1 MAITKILTIN
11 DSGVKFAG
19 KHLEQAVSY
28 ILDWEKTQGGRLVTG
43 INCQPEKA
51 YGQMAATKR
60 KYGKTDKRQGY
71 HLIISFEAGEVTP
84 DTAFEIIRRFVEE
97 YLGQE
102 YEAVLAVHDNTAHV
116 HGHIIFNSVNYL
128 NGRKYRYEKGDWA
141 KKIQPITNRLCEE
154 YGLSTIEIE
163 EQGRKRNERY
173 KDWNEFRDGKFIW
186 REMIQRDVDACVMQ
200 ADSFEGFLNLM
211 VEKGYDIKQN
221 KYLAV
226 RPQGMQRFCRCKS
239 MGEDYTEE
247 RIRERIRLENLESYA
262 KRNRGENSPVIEPP
276 KEEFLRRTKLTG
288 IQKTYYM
295 KVCRLRHLERLPYSR
310 AWEYREEIRKMQE
323 VHEKYLFLV
332 KNGIHSLTELIA
344 VRENLKEKAA
354 ECKKERRELYREKKQ
369 MEPLFFVADKMAEL
383 APAEESYQAGDE
395 FFAKEHLRYQ
405 ALEEQLQG
413 EGYSLEETEHLRK
426 KYKDK
431 GNGIYRRQ
439 REISR
444 RLKMSEEMI
453 TEFTE
458 SLKRAKERQERE
470 PADRERKSEQELN
483 RSSQSRK

>member
-1 MAITKILTIN
+1 MAITKILTIG
-11 DSGVKFAG
+11 DSGVKFSG

-28 ILDWEKTQGGRLVTG
+28 ILDREKTQGGRLVTG
-43 INCQPEKA
+43 INCQPGKA
-51 YGQMAATKR
+51 YEQMAATKQ
-60 KYGKTDKRQGY
+60 KYGKTDQRQGY

-84 DTAFEIIRRFVEE
+84 DTAFEIIRRFVGE

-128 NGRKYRYEKGDWA
+128 NGKKYRYEKGDWA

-163 EQGRKRNERY
+163 ERGRKQNERY

-186 REMIQRDVDACVMQ
+186 REMIQRDVDACIMQ
-200 ADSFEGFLNLM
+200 VESFEEFLDLM

-226 RPQGMQRFCRCKS
+226 RPKGMQRFCRCKS

-247 RIRERIRLENLESYA
+247 RIRERIRLENLETYA
-262 KRNRGENSPVIEPP
+262 KRNREQNPHTIEPP
-276 KEEFLRRTKLTG
+276 KDEFLRRTKLTG
-288 IQKTYYM
+288 IQKTYYARI
-295 KVCRLRHLERLPYSR
+295 CRLRHLERLPYSR

-332 KNGIHSLTELIA
+332 KNGIHSLAELAA
-344 VRENLKEKAA
+344 VRDNLEKKAA
-354 ECKKERRELYREKKQ
+354 ECRKERRELDREKRQ
-369 MEPLFFVADKMAEL
+369 MEPLFSIADKMAEL
-383 APAEESYQAGDE
+383 APAEKSYQAGDG
-395 FFAKEHLRYQ
+395 FFEKEHLRYQ
-405 ALEEQLQG
+405 ALEEQLRS
-413 EGYSLEETEHLRK
+413 EGYSMGETETLRK

-431 GNGIYRRQ
+431 GSGIYQRQ
-439 REISR
+439 LEIR
-444 RLKMSEEMI
+444 KRLKMSEEMI
-453 TEFTE
+453 KEFTE
-458 SLKRAKERQERE
+458 SLERARDRQEE
-470 PADRERKSEQELN
+470 KTEQEIN
-483 RSSQSRK
+483 RDSRSQQ

>member
-11 DSGVKFAG
+11 DSGVKFSG

-28 ILDWEKTQGGRLVTG
+28 ILDREKTQGGRLVTG
-43 INCQPEKA
+43 INCQPGKA
-51 YGQMAATKR
+51 YEQMAVTKQ

-71 HLIISFEAGEVTP
+71 HLIISFEAGEVSP
-84 DTAFEIIRRFVEE
+84 DTAYEIIRKFVEE

-116 HGHIIFNSVNYL
+116 HGHIIFNSVNYQ

-163 EQGRKRNERY
+163 EHGKKRNEGY

-186 REMIQRDVDACVMQ
+186 REMIQRDVDACIMQ
-200 ADSFEGFLNLM
+200 AESFEEFLDLM
-211 VEKGYDIKQN
+211 GEKEYDIKQN

-226 RPQGMQRFCRCKS
+226 KPKGMQRFCRCKS
-239 MGEDYTEE
+239 LGENYTEE
-247 RIRERIRLENLESYA
+247 RIRERIRLESLETYA
-262 KRNRGENSPVIEPP
+262 KRNREQNSHTIEPP
-276 KEEFLRRTKLTG
+276 EDEFLRRTKLAG
-288 IQKTYYM
+288 IQKTYYA
-295 KVCRLRHLERLPYSR
+295 KICRLRHLERLPYSK

-344 VRENLKEKAA
+344 VRDNLKEKAA
-354 ECKKERRELYREKKQ
+354 ECGKERRELYREKRQ
-369 MEPLFFVADKMAEL
+369 MEPLLSVADKMMEL
-383 APAEESYQAGDE
+383 APAEKSWQAGDV
-395 FFAKEHLRYQ
+395 FFEKEHLRYWS
-405 ALEEQLQG
+405 LEEQLRG
-413 EGYSLEETEHLRK
+413 ESYSLEEIENLRK

-431 GNGIYRRQ
+431 GSGIYERQ
-439 REISR
+439 REIKK
-444 RLKMSEEMI
+444 RLKMAGEMI
-453 TEFTE
+453 TELTE
-458 SLKRAKERQERE
+458 SLERAKDRQEE
-470 PADRERKSEQELN
+470 KTEQEI
-483 RSSQSRK
+483 SRDSRGLE

>member
-28 ILDWEKTQGGRLVTG
+28 ILDREKTQDGRLVTG
-43 INCQPEKA
+43 INCQPGKA
-51 YGQMAATKR
+51 YEQMAATKR

-71 HLIISFEAGEVTP
+71 HLIISFEAGEVSP
-84 DTAFEIIRRFVEE
+84 DTAFEIIRKFTEE

-116 HGHIIFNSVNYL
+116 HGHIIFNSVNYH

-163 EQGRKRNERY
+163 EHGRKRNERY

-186 REMIQRDVDACVMQ
+186 REMIQR
-200 ADSFEGFLNLM
+200 
-211 VEKGYDIKQN
+211 
-221 KYLAV
+221 
-226 RPQGMQRFCRCKS
+226 FCRCKS

-247 RIRERIRLENLESYA
+247 KIRERIRRENLETYA
-262 KRNRGENSPVIEPP
+262 KRNHGEASHAIEPV
-276 KEEFLRRTKLTG
+276 KDEFLRRTKLVG
-288 IQKTYYM
+288 IQKTYYA
-295 KVCRLRHLERLPYSR
+295 KICRLRHLERLPYSK
-310 AWEYREEIRKMQE
+310 AWEYREEIRRMQE

-344 VRENLKEKAA
+344 VRDNLQEKAE
-354 ECKKERRELYREKKQ
+354 ECGKERRGLYHEKKQ
-369 MEPLFFVADKMAEL
+369 MEPLFSVADKMMEL
-383 APAEESYQAGDE
+383 VPAEKSWQAGDE
-395 FFAKEHLRYQ
+395 FFEKEHLSYR

-413 EGYSLEETEHLRK
+413 EGYSLEETEMLRK

-431 GNGIYRRQ
+431 GSGIYERQ
-439 REISR
+439 REIKK
-444 RLKMSEEMI
+444 RLKMAGEMI

-458 SLKRAKERQERE
+458 SLERAKDRSEEKTGQEISR
-470 PADRERKSEQELN
+470 DS
-483 RSSQSRK
+483 RSQK

>member
-28 ILDWEKTQGGRLVTG
+28 ILDREKTQDGRLVTG
-43 INCQPEKA
+43 INCQPGKA
-51 YGQMAATKR
+51 YEQMAATKR

-71 HLIISFEAGEVTP
+71 HLIISFEAGEVSP
-84 DTAFEIIRRFVEE
+84 DTAFEIIRKFTEE

-116 HGHIIFNSVNYL
+116 HGHIIFNSVNYH

-163 EQGRKRNERY
+163 EHGRKRNERY

-186 REMIQRDVDACVMQ
+186 REMIQR
-200 ADSFEGFLNLM
+200 
-211 VEKGYDIKQN
+211 
-221 KYLAV
+221 
-226 RPQGMQRFCRCKS
+226 FCRCKS

-247 RIRERIRLENLESYA
+247 KIRERIRRENLETYA
-262 KRNRGENSPVIEPP
+262 KRNHGEASHAIEPV
-276 KEEFLRRTKLTG
+276 KDEFLRRTKLVG
-288 IQKTYYM
+288 IQKTYYA
-295 KVCRLRHLERLPYSR
+295 KICRLRHLERLPYSK
-310 AWEYREEIRKMQE
+310 AWEYREEIRRMQE

-332 KNGIHSLTELIA
+332 KNEIHSLTELIA
-344 VRENLKEKAA
+344 VRDNLQEKAE
-354 ECKKERRELYREKKQ
+354 ECGKERRGLYHEKKQ
-369 MEPLFFVADKMAEL
+369 MEPLFSVADKMMEL
-383 APAEESYQAGDE
+383 VPAEKSWQAGDE
-395 FFAKEHLRYQ
+395 FFEKEHLSYR

-413 EGYSLEETEHLRK
+413 EGYSLEETEMLRK

-431 GNGIYRRQ
+431 GSGIYERQ
-439 REISR
+439 REIKK
-444 RLKMSEEMI
+444 RLKMAGEMI

-458 SLKRAKERQERE
+458 SLERAK
-470 PADRERKSEQELN
+470 DRSEEKTEQEISRDS
-483 RSSQSRK
+483 RSQK

>member
-11 DSGVKFAG
+11 DSGVKFSG

-28 ILDWEKTQGGRLVTG
+28 ILDGEKTQGGRLVTG
-43 INCQPEKA
+43 INCQPGKA
-51 YGQMAATKR
+51 YEQMAATKQ

-71 HLIISFEAGEVTP
+71 HLIISFETGEVTP

-154 YGLSTIEIE
+154 YGLSTIDIE
-163 EQGRKRNERY
+163 EHGRKSNERY

-186 REMIQRDVDACVMQ
+186 REMIQRDVDACIMQ
-200 ADSFEGFLNLM
+200 AESFEEFLDLM

-226 RPQGMQRFCRCKS
+226 RPKGMQRFCRCKS

-262 KRNRGENSPVIEPP
+262 KRERGEDSHTIEFP
-276 KEEFLRRTKLTG
+276 KDEFLRRTKLTG
-288 IQKTYYM
+288 IQKTYYV
-295 KVCRLRHLERLPYSR
+295 KICRLRHLERLPYSKT
-310 AWEYREEIRKMQE
+310 WEYRDEIRKMQE

-344 VRENLKEKAA
+344 VRDNLEEKAA
-354 ECKKERRELYREKKQ
+354 ECRKERRELYREKKQ
-369 MEPLFFVADKMAEL
+369 MEPLFSVADKMAEL
-383 APAEESYQAGDE
+383 APAEQSYEAGDD
-395 FFAKEHLRYQ
+395 FFEKEHLRYL
-405 ALEEQLQG
+405 ALEGQLQS
-413 EGYSLEETEHLRK
+413 EGYSLEETEKLRK

-431 GNGIYRRQ
+431 GSGIYQRQ
-439 REISR
+439 REIR
-444 RLKMSEEMI
+444 KRLKMSEEMI
-453 TEFTE
+453 AEFTE
-458 SLKRAKERQERE
+458 SLKRAKERQ
-470 PADRERKSEQELN
+470 DRERAETEKRERQD
-483 RSSQSRK
+483 RK

>member
-11 DSGVKFAG
+11 DSGVKFSG

-28 ILDWEKTQGGRLVTG
+28 ILDREKTQGGRLVTG
-43 INCQPEKA
+43 INCQPGKA
-51 YGQMAATKR
+51 YGQMAATKQ

-71 HLIISFEAGEVTP
+71 HLIISFEEGEVRP

-154 YGLSTIEIE
+154 YGLSTIDIE
-163 EQGRKRNERY
+163 EHGRKRNERY

-200 ADSFEGFLNLM
+200 ADSFEGFLDLM

-226 RPQGMQRFCRCKS
+226 RPKGMQRFCRCKS
-239 MGEDYTEE
+239 MGDNYTEE
-247 RIRERIRLENLESYA
+247 RIRERICSENLETYA
-262 KRNRGENSPVIEPP
+262 KRDRGQNPHTIELP
-276 KEEFLRRTKLTG
+276 KDEFLRRTKLTG
-288 IQKTYYM
+288 IQKTYYA
-295 KVCRLRHLERLPYSR
+295 KICRLRHLERLPYSR

-332 KNGIHSLTELIA
+332 KNGIHSLTELAA
-344 VRENLKEKAA
+344 VRDNLEEKAA
-354 ECKKERRELYREKKQ
+354 ECRKERRELYREKKQ
-369 MEPLFFVADKMAEL
+369 MEPLFSLADKMSEL
-383 APAEESYQAGDE
+383 APAEKSYQEGDD
-395 FFAKEHLRYQ
+395 FFEKEHLRYQ
-405 ALEEQLQG
+405 ALEGQLRS
-413 EGYSLEETEHLRK
+413 EGYSLEETEILRK

-431 GNGIYRRQ
+431 GSGIYQRQ

-444 RLKMSEEMI
+444 RLKMSGEMI
-453 TEFTE
+453 REFTE
-458 SLKRAKERQERE
+458 SLERARDRQAE
-470 PADRERKSEQELN
+470 KTEQELN
-483 RSSQSRK
+483 RDSRSQE

>member
-28 ILDWEKTQGGRLVTG
+28 ILDREKTQDGRLVTG
-43 INCQPEKA
+43 INCQPGKA
-51 YGQMAATKR
+51 YEQMAATKR

-71 HLIISFEAGEVTP
+71 HLIISFEAGEVSP
-84 DTAFEIIRRFVEE
+84 DTAFEIIRKFTEE

-116 HGHIIFNSVNYL
+116 HGHIIFNSVNYH

-163 EQGRKRNERY
+163 EHGRKRNERY

-186 REMIQRDVDACVMQ
+186 REMIQRDVDACIMQ
-200 ADSFEGFLNLM
+200 AESFEEFLDLM
-211 VEKGYDIKQN
+211 MEKGYDIKQN

-226 RPQGMQRFCRCKS
+226 KPLGMQRFCRCKS
-239 MGEDYTEE
+239 MGEDYAEE
-247 RIRERIRLENLESYA
+247 RIRERIRRENLETYA
-262 KRNRGENSPVIEPP
+262 KRNHGEASHAIEPV
-276 KEEFLRRTKLTG
+276 KDEFLRRTKLVG
-288 IQKTYYM
+288 IQKTYYA
-295 KVCRLRHLERLPYSR
+295 KICRLRHLERLPYSK
-310 AWEYREEIRKMQE
+310 AWEYREEIRRMQE

-332 KNGIHSLTELIA
+332 KNEIHSLTELIA
-344 VRENLKEKAA
+344 VRDNLQEKAE
-354 ECKKERRELYREKKQ
+354 ECGKERRGLYHEKKQ
-369 MEPLFFVADKMAEL
+369 MEPLFSVADKMMEL
-383 APAEESYQAGDE
+383 VPAEKSWQAGDE
-395 FFAKEHLRYQ
+395 FFEKEHLSYR

-413 EGYSLEETEHLRK
+413 EGYSLEETEMLRK

-431 GNGIYRRQ
+431 GSGIYERQ
-439 REISR
+439 REIKK
-444 RLKMSEEMI
+444 RLKMAGEMI

-458 SLKRAKERQERE
+458 SLERAKDRSEEKTGQEISR
-470 PADRERKSEQELN
+470 DS
-483 RSSQSRK
+483 RSQK

>member
-1 MAITKILTIN
+1 MAITKILTIG

-28 ILDWEKTQGGRLVTG
+28 ILDREKTQGGRLVTG
-43 INCQPEKA
+43 INCQPGKA
-51 YGQMAATKR
+51 YEQMAATKR

-84 DTAFEIIRRFVEE
+84 ETAFEIIRKFTGE

-116 HGHIIFNSVNYL
+116 HGHIIFNSVNYY

-141 KKIQPITNRLCEE
+141 KKIQPVTNRLCEE

-163 EQGRKRNERY
+163 EHGTKRNERY

-186 REMIQRDVDACVMQ
+186 REMIKRDVDACIMQ
-200 ADSFEGFLNLM
+200 AESFEEFLDLM
-211 VEKGYDIKQN
+211 AEKGYDIKQN

-226 RPQGMQRFCRCKS
+226 KPLGMQRFCRCRS

-247 RIRERIRLENLESYA
+247 RIRERIQWENLGTYA
-262 KRNRGENSPVIEPP
+262 KRKHGEDSHAIGPV
-276 KEEFLRRTKLTG
+276 KDEFLRRTKLTG
-288 IQKTYYM
+288 IQKTYYA
-295 KVCRLRHLERLPYSR
+295 KICRLRHLERLPYSK
-310 AWEYREEIRKMQE
+310 AWEYREEIRRMQE

-344 VRENLKEKAA
+344 VRDNLKEKAA
-354 ECKKERRELYREKKQ
+354 ECGKERRELYREKKQ
-369 MEPLFFVADKMAEL
+369 VEPLFSVADKMMEL
-383 APAEESYQAGDE
+383 ALAEKSWQAGDE
-395 FFAKEHLRYQ
+395 FFEKEHLRYQ

-413 EGYSLEETEHLRK
+413 EGYSLEETENLRQ

-431 GNGIYRRQ
+431 SSGIYGRQ
-439 REISR
+439 REIKK
-444 RLKMSEEMI
+444 RLKMAGEMI

-458 SLKRAKERQERE
+458 SLERAKDRQE
-470 PADRERKSEQELN
+470 DKSEQKI
-483 RSSQSRK
+483 SRDSRGLE

>member
-11 DSGVKFAG
+11 DSGVKFSG

-28 ILDWEKTQGGRLVTG
+28 ILDREKTQDGRLVTG
-43 INCQPEKA
+43 INCQPGKA
-51 YGQMAATKR
+51 YEQMAATKR

-84 DTAFEIIRRFVEE
+84 DTAFEIIRKFVEE

-116 HGHIIFNSVNYL
+116 HGHIIFNSVNYH
-128 NGRKYRYEKGDWA
+128 NGGKFRYEKGDWA

-163 EQGRKRNERY
+163 EHGRKRNERY

-186 REMIQRDVDACVMQ
+186 REMIQRDVDACIMQ
-200 ADSFEGFLNLM
+200 AESFEEFLDLM
-211 VEKGYDIKQN
+211 MEKGYDIKQN

-226 RPQGMQRFCRCKS
+226 KPLGMQRFCRCKS

-247 RIRERIRLENLESYA
+247 KIRERIRRENLETYVR
-262 KRNRGENSPVIEPP
+262 RNRGEDSHAIEPV
-276 KEEFLRRTKLTG
+276 KDEFLRRTKLVG
-288 IQKTYYM
+288 IQKTYYA
-295 KVCRLRHLERLPYSR
+295 KICRLRHLERLPYSK
-310 AWEYREEIRKMQE
+310 AWEYREEIRRMQE

-344 VRENLKEKAA
+344 VKDNLKEKAA
-354 ECKKERRELYREKKQ
+354 ECGKERRELYREKRQ
-369 MEPLFFVADKMAEL
+369 MEPLFSVADKMMEMV
-383 APAEESYQAGDE
+383 PAEKSYQAGDE
-395 FFAKEHLRYQ
+395 FFEKEHLRYR
-405 ALEEQLQG
+405 ALEEQLRG
-413 EGYSLEETEHLRK
+413 EGYSLEEIVNLRK

-431 GNGIYRRQ
+431 GSGIYERQ
-439 REISR
+439 REIR
-444 RLKMSEEMI
+444 KRLKMSEEMI
-453 TEFTE
+453 AEFTE
-458 SLKRAKERQERE
+458 SLERAKDRQEEKTGQKISR
-470 PADRERKSEQELN
+470 DS
-483 RSSQSRK
+483 RSQK

>member
-11 DSGVKFAG
+11 DSGVKFSG

-28 ILDWEKTQGGRLVTG
+28 ILVREKTQGGRLVTG
-43 INCQPEKA
+43 INCQPGKA
-51 YGQMAATKR
+51 YEQMAATKR

-84 DTAFEIIRRFVEE
+84 DTAFEIICRFVEE

-102 YEAVLAVHDNTAHV
+102 YEAVLAVHDNTAHI
-116 HGHIIFNSVNYL
+116 HGHIIFNSVNYQ

-163 EQGRKRNERY
+163 EHGRKGNERY

-186 REMIQRDVDACVMQ
+186 REMIQRDVDACIMQ
-200 ADSFEGFLNLM
+200 AESFEEFLDLM

-226 RPQGMQRFCRCKS
+226 RPKGMQRFCRCKS
-239 MGEDYTEE
+239 IGDNYTED
-247 RIRERIRLENLESYA
+247 RIRERIRLESLETYA
-262 KRNRGENSPVIEPP
+262 KRNREHNPHTIEPL
-276 KEEFLRRTKLTG
+276 EDEFLRRTKLSG
-288 IQKTYYM
+288 IQKIYYA
-295 KVCRLRHLERLPYSR
+295 KICRLRHLERLPYSK

-332 KNGIHSLTELIA
+332 KNGIHSLTELAA
-344 VRENLKEKAA
+344 VRDNLEEKAA
-354 ECKKERRELYREKKQ
+354 ECRKERRELYREKKQ
-369 MEPLFFVADKMAEL
+369 MEPVFAVADKMAEL
-383 APAEESYQAGDE
+383 APAEQSYQAGDD
-395 FFAKEHLRYQ
+395 FFEKEHLRYQ
-405 ALEEQLQG
+405 ALEEQLLS
-413 EGYSLEETEHLRK
+413 EGYSLEKTEILRR

-431 GNGIYRRQ
+431 GSGIYERQ

-444 RLKMSEEMI
+444 RLKMAGEMI
-453 TEFTE
+453 GEFTE
-458 SLKRAKERQERE
+458 SLERARDRQEE
-470 PADRERKSEQELN
+470 KTEQEIRKDS
-483 RSSQSRK
+483 RSQE